1 MALENSILLSVKKV
15 LGVDAA
21 YTAFDEDIMQ
31 YINSA
36 LAKVKQLGVGTSVVH
51 VASEAI
57 TWDALNAPQDQIN
70 LAKPYVNLSVRLLFD
85 PPTTSFIKD
94 ALTAQ
99 LKEYEWR
106 LNTQREY
113 VNSLSE
119 ESISDQTWVTI
130 DGGAP
135 TGLPS

>member
-1 MALENSILLSVKKV
+1 MALENSILDSVKKS
-15 LGVDAA
+15 LGLDAN
-21 YTAFDEDIMQ
+21 YTAFDEDVMQ
-31 YINSA
+31 YINAA

-51 VASEAI
+51 VTSSAI
-57 TWDALNAPQDQIN
+57 TWDALNAPQDQVN

-85 PPTTSFIKD
+85 PPSTSFTKD

-106 LNTQREY
+106 LNTQHEY
-113 VNSLSE
+113 VSSLSE
-119 ESISDQTWVTI
+119 EGISDQTWVTI

-135 TGLPS
+135 TGLPL

>member
-1 MALENSILLSVKKV
+1 MALENSILTSVKKT
-15 LGVDAA
+15 LGLAEA

-31 YINSA
+31 YINAA
-36 LAKVKQLGVGTSVVH
+36 LAKIKQLGVGTSVVH
-51 VASEAI
+51 ITSATT

-106 LNTQREY
+106 LNTQHEY
-113 VNSLSE
+113 VDSLTEEGISE
-119 ESISDQTWVTI
+119 QTWVTI